1 MSRTPRETIK
11 TSFFHVM
18 VQGIAKSYIFNKECD
33 IKYYIKIIKESE
45 KIHNTKAIAYCI
57 MNNHAHLLLNAN
69 SIQDHIEV
77 WREY

>member
-1 MSRTPRETIK
+1 MSRTPRNSIR

-18 VQGIAKSYIFNKECD
+18 VQGINKSYIFNKESD
-33 IKYYIKIIKESE
+33 IKYYIRIIKESE
-45 KIHNTKAIAYCI
+45 KIYYIKAIAYCI

-77 WREY
+77 WRDY